1 MLNFEA
7 NKMSDMP
14 DLMPGGELALDKR
27 TAAADEVTISRH
39 GHVPLSAL
47 VAGMAASDIIGSIF
61 IALVVFRL
69 YAVPLNHDSEQLW
82 AGICGYFIAWPL
94 AASTQ
99 GLYHKKTVLAD
110 LRAHG
115 LKVMSSWVFAFG
127 VILLL
132 GFAGQLIGA
141 TSRVWFLSWALGVLV
156 WLTCLRYVWSQY
168 LSVMLQQGGCFER
181 IMVLT
186 DVAYRAHAVGEEI
199 RRESGG
205 RIGIVSTGAIP
216 VASDDL
222 SIDRIERTVRSGA
235 IDRVVIAGFEAASG
249 ETGRLLARLARSTVD
264 VTVIPDIELSRGRVL
279 NVDRIG
285 TLTTIDFSLRP
296 LTAFQLALKRAEDL
310 ILASLI
316 LLVTAPVFLLVAIA
330 IRLDSRGPVLFR
342 QQREGFHDHVFRVW
356 KFRTMFDSATDYGAV
371 RQTSRGDDRITR
383 VGRVLRRFSIDEL
396 PQVLNV
402 FFGDMSIVGP
412 RPHPL
417 RMTTEGLSMREAH
430 PEYAARQRLKPGITG
445 LAQVKGCRG
454 AIDSPEKLRRPVA
467 LDCQYI
473 DNWSLSLDLW
483 IVLRTVALVLVD
495 TEAY

>member
-1 MLNFEA
+1 MNDV
-7 NKMSDMP
+7 SD
-14 DLMPGGELALDKR
+14 LTPGGELALNR
-27 TAAADEVTISRH
+27 RGSEADEVTVARQ
-39 GHVPLSAL
+39 GHVPLSRL
-47 VAGMAASDIIGSIF
+47 VAGMAASDVIGSIL
-61 IALVVFRL
+61 IACVVFRL
-69 YAVPLNHDSEQLW
+69 HAVPLNQDSAQLW
-82 AGICGYFIAWPL
+82 VGICGFLVAWPL
-94 AASTQ
+94 AASTK
-99 GLYHKKTVLAD
+99 GLYHKTTVLAD
-110 LRAHG
+110 LRAHC

-127 VILLL
+127 AILLL
-132 GFAGQLIGA
+132 GFAAQVIGA
-141 TSRVWFLSWALGVLV
+141 TSRVWFLSWAIGVLV

-168 LSVMLQQGGCFER
+168 LSAMLRQGGCFER

-186 DVAYRAHAVGEEI
+186 DAAYRAHAVGEEI

-216 VASDDL
+216 VTAYAPPS
-222 SIDRIERTVRSGA
+222 DRIEQIVRSGA
-235 IDRVVIAGFEAASG
+235 IDRVVIAGSEATSG
-249 ETGRLLARLARSTVD
+249 ETGRLLARLARSAVD

-285 TLTTIDFSLRP
+285 TLTTIEFSLRP
-296 LTAFQLALKRAEDL
+296 LTALQLALKRAEDL
-310 ILASLI
+310 ILSSLI
-316 LLVTAPVFLLVAIA
+316 LLVTAPVFLVVAIA

-356 KFRTMFDSATDYGAV
+356 KFRTMFDSATDHGAV
-371 RQTSRGDDRITR
+371 RQTSRGDDRVTR

-402 FFGDMSIVGP
+402 ILGDMSMVGP

-430 PEYAARQRLKPGITG
+430 PEYTARQRLKPGITG
-445 LAQVKGCRG
+445 LAQVSGCRG
-454 AIDSPEKLRRPVA
+454 AIDSPAKLRRRVA

-473 DNWSLSLDLW
+473 DNWSLTLDLW
-483 IVLRTVALVLVD
+483 IIFRTVALVMFD

>member
-47 VAGMAASDIIGSIF
+47 VAGMAASDIIGSIL

-356 KFRTMFDSATDYGAV
+356 K
-371 RQTSRGDDRITR
+371 
-383 VGRVLRRFSIDEL
+383 
-396 PQVLNV
+396 
-402 FFGDMSIVGP
+402 
-412 RPHPL
+412 
-417 RMTTEGLSMREAH
+417 
-430 PEYAARQRLKPGITG
+430 
-445 LAQVKGCRG
+445 
-454 AIDSPEKLRRPVA
+454 
-467 LDCQYI
+467 
-473 DNWSLSLDLW
+473 
-483 IVLRTVALVLVD
+483 
-495 TEAY
+495 